1 MRTRRRSA
9 LSLVLMALFLAAAC
23 KQKPKPVL
31 RVSQPTSRPMG
42 YQDALGKPRGFVV
55 EAMEAAARRSGITLQ
70 WVVVG
75 NIQAN
80 NESLRR
86 GGIDVITGIDT
97 PERRREF
104 FVTEPWW
111 STGLTILVPGDSPLR
126 DAAGLKDVLQGR
138 LLAIPRGAG
147 DELARTFGASRLM
160 PVQSATGVADAVCAG
175 TASAGIIAA
184 MYLPE
189 LLLHHASAC
198 AAVGLRA
205 IDADARLDYVLVARP
220 ALADTVRDLRASLDT
235 ITSDGTLAAIASRN
249 PPVSTPH
256 ATRLS
261 EVLRTRYQRQ
271 IAWLSAAAS
280 VFILLLAA
288 AFAFVQSRGRRRLR
302 DANTRLRD
310 DLEIR
315 KLTEAALRNSEARFR
330 ALLDAAPQTVIAF
343 DPSGA
348 IVFANQRLREM
359 FGSSISTGGD
369 IRNLVAERFRDTLLK
384 TLASTGLP
392 PSQGLEHMPDLF
404 GLRQDGTEFPVEIRW
419 GVVRADTEL
428 TLALISDVSG
438 QRALRHQF
446 LQSQKLESVGQ
457 LAGGVAH
464 DFNNLL
470 VVISGYAEMALSS
483 VSPDDALHEPLHQ
496 ISLAA
501 DRAANLTRQ
510 LLIFSSHRKAVPRVL
525 SLTALLRNLEK
536 MLSRLIAAN
545 IHLILGLDEVGP
557 ILADATQLEQVV
569 VNLVVN
575 ARDAM
580 PDGGRLLVETVPFPV
595 DATYGSSH
603 PELPPGNYAMLRVT
617 DTGTG
622 MTPEVQARV
631 FEPFFTTKEQGKG
644 TGLGLST
651 VYGIVRQNSGV
662 ILVYSVV
669 GQGTVFK
676 ILFPVAGADALE
688 QAGETAEVPRPVV
701 KGGNRTILVAED
713 EGEVRRFVR
722 VVLSANGFRVL
733 EASNGREALAMA
745 AGHAG
750 PIDLLL
756 CDLIMPQLGGREVA
770 SSIRKSHPGIA
781 VLHMSGYSDRPLEPE
796 IAAGLIEK
804 PFTASALLTRIQ
816 EILPG

>member
-1 MRTRRRSA
+1 
-9 LSLVLMALFLAAAC
+9 
-23 KQKPKPVL
+23 
-31 RVSQPTSRPMG
+31 
-42 YQDALGKPRGFVV
+42 
-55 EAMEAAARRSGITLQ
+55 
-70 WVVVG
+70 
-75 NIQAN
+75 
-80 NESLRR
+80 
-86 GGIDVITGIDT
+86 
-97 PERRREF
+97 
-104 FVTEPWW
+104 
-111 STGLTILVPGDSPLR
+111 
-126 DAAGLKDVLQGR
+126 
-138 LLAIPRGAG
+138 
-147 DELARTFGASRLM
+147 
-160 PVQSATGVADAVCAG
+160 
-175 TASAGIIAA
+175 
-184 MYLPE
+184 
-189 LLLHHASAC
+189 
-198 AAVGLRA
+198 
-205 IDADARLDYVLVARP
+205 
-220 ALADTVRDLRASLDT
+220 
-235 ITSDGTLAAIASRN
+235 
-249 PPVSTPH
+249 
-256 ATRLS
+256 
-261 EVLRTRYQRQ
+261 
-271 IAWLSAAAS
+271 
-280 VFILLLAA
+280 
-288 AFAFVQSRGRRRLR
+288 
-302 DANTRLRD
+302 
-310 DLEIR
+310 
-315 KLTEAALRNSEARFR
+315 
-330 ALLDAAPQTVIAF
+330 
-343 DPSGA
+343 
-348 IVFANQRLREM
+348 
-359 FGSSISTGGD
+359 
-369 IRNLVAERFRDTLLK
+369 
-384 TLASTGLP
+384 
-392 PSQGLEHMPDLF
+392 
-404 GLRQDGTEFPVEIRW
+404 
-419 GVVRADTEL
+419 
-428 TLALISDVSG
+428 
-438 QRALRHQF
+438 
-446 LQSQKLESVGQ
+446 
-457 LAGGVAH
+457 
-464 DFNNLL
+464 
-470 VVISGYAEMALSS
+470 
-483 VSPDDALHEPLHQ
+483 
-496 ISLAA
+496 
-501 DRAANLTRQ
+501 
-510 LLIFSSHRKAVPRVL
+510 
-525 SLTALLRNLEK
+525 

-733 EASNGREALAMA
+733 EASNGREALAIA

-756 CDLIMPQLGGREVA
+756 CDLVMPQLGGREVA